1 MVNCGSY
8 LTTTLL
14 SLFLMSTFVTSNSL
28 NAPSSVPRNVN
39 SGNHS
44 NKCKKRSEADC
55 SDADLRQRLFINHAH
70 MQLTLDLM
78 ATMVIEYFNTESK
91 ILETFA
97 FSPLSIQSTLM
108 MLMLGT
114 RGATRQEISDALYLS
129 QLTDT
134 GDSNATFTKSHEIY
148 GESVKSLIDDPN
160 LSKILNIAN
169 QVFVKKEL
177 VPASTFELALKQ
189 YHASRLAPI
198 DFAGDSMTIINDWV
212 SKQTNGLIENF
223 LASNPSPSSLLL
235 AINALQ
241 YSGEWQFKFNPLD
254 TETDARFRRT
264 NGALAKVDMMVSKL
278 PVAYA
283 YNAELKTTVIEL
295 PYRTQRLGM
304 FLLLPDESTGIFSL
318 VKTMNETVLT
328 QLITSMRKD
337 VKDGV
342 NIRLPKFTISSAPR
356 MTSILRDSLGIRSLF
371 TPGQA
376 DLSGMFLNLNNSEQI
391 GSGHVDDFLHK
402 VILTIDEKGTIGA
415 AASSAVVE
423 RLGSFTGSY
432 FEADHPFMYFLTDK
446 QSGLILFAGVYAGP
460 ETASS
465 SASSSSSPTTS
476 APTASN

>member
-1 MVNCGSY
+1 MHWSI
-8 LTTTLL
+8 TLC
-14 SLFLMSTFVTSNSL
+14 SLFIIIAATTASNQVAASSL
-28 NAPSSVPRNVN
+28 RPVNNSPSPSQ
-39 SGNHS
+39 
-44 NKCKKRSEADC
+44 KCKKRSEADC
-55 SDADLRQRLFINHAH
+55 SDADIRQRLFINHAH

-78 ATMVIEYFNTESK
+78 ATMVIEYFKTENK
-91 ILETFA
+91 LLETFA

-114 RGATRQEISDALYLS
+114 KGNTRQEISDALYLS

-134 GDSNATFTKSHEIY
+134 GDVNATFTKSHEIF
-148 GESVKSLIDDPN
+148 GESVKSLTDDPN

-177 VPASTFELALKQ
+177 IPASTFESALKQ
-189 YHASRLAPI
+189 YHSSKLSPI

-223 LASNPSPSSLLL
+223 LASNPSPTSLLL

-254 TETDARFRRT
+254 TESEARFRRT
-264 NGALAKVDMMVSKL
+264 NGALAKVDMMVAKL

-283 YNAELKTTVIEL
+283 YNSDLKTTVIEL
-295 PYRTQRLGM
+295 PYRVQRLGM

-337 VKDGV
+337 AKDGV
-342 NIRLPKFTISSAPR
+342 NIRLPRFTISSAPK
-356 MTSILRDSLGIRSLF
+356 MTNMLRDSLGIRSLF
-371 TPGQA
+371 VPGQA
-376 DLSGMFLNLNNSEQI
+376 YMSAMFLNINET
-391 GSGHVDDFLHK
+391 GEMGGGHVDDFVHK
-402 VILTIDEKGTIGA
+402 VVLTVDEKGTIGA

-446 QSGLILFAGVYAGP
+446 QTGLILFAGVYAGP
-460 ETASS
+460 DVNVAN
-465 SASSSSSPTTS
+465 SAATSPAPSSSSP
-476 APTASN
+476 